1 MVKKYLG
8 TISLERSIT
17 ARCIKGKY
25 ELWSGYVCTSLSV
38 QEVKDYLD
46 TTFVLANK
54 PIVVGRYTL
63 SGRELKALWN
73 TMLAYLKGLDEPI
86 ATYTG
91 ALADAAFSEW
101 EREQGIDRSKAQP
114 IKDEL

>member
-1 MVKKYLG
+1 MVKEYLG

-25 ELWSGYVCTSLSV
+25 ELWSGYVCTSLSI

-46 TTFVLANK
+46 TTFVLHDTPLK
-54 PIVVGRYTL
+54 IGRFTI
-63 SGRELKALWN
+63 SGRMLKATWN
-73 TMLAYLKGLDEPI
+73 TMLSFLKEMDEPI

-114 IKDEL
+114 IEDEL